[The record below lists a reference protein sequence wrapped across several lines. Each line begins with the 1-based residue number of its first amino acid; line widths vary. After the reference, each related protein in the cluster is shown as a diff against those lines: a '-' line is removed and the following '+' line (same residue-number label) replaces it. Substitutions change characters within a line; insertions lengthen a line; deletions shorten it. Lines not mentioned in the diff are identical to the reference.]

1 MLTDVLP
8 SMAAHPPSSRTKPPR
23 TNVPD
28 AGFSAALALHQQG
41 RLVEAAAGYRA
52 VLARQ
57 PAQADCWHLL
67 GVIELQEGRLPA
79 ALELLN
85 KAVTLQPRQADYYV
99 NLANVQQGLG
109 QVQEAIASLRQAL
122 GLNPQLAM
130 AHNNLALMLMAQG
143 DHDPAERHLRKA
155 AELGFPGAWSNLGS
169 LLAGQGHLED
179 ALACHSA
186 AVAAAPDA
194 PEARYNLANLLV
206 LCGRPQEAIAAYQ
219 QVLERMPS
227 HADSWNN
234 IGIQLGKLGRIR
246 DACAALRTA
255 MTLAPQNAAYHSNL
269 IFFLDYDFSIDAAA
283 QQAER
288 HRWWQQHI
296 EPLHLPFTVF
306 DNNRDPARKLR
317 VGYVSADFWRHSA
330 AFTFAPML
338 QHYNRN
344 AFTVFCYANQ
354 QRADDLTA
362 ELQRSVDGWRE
373 IGALDDDAVAALIR
387 SDQIDILVDLSAH
400 SAGNRL
406 GVFARRP
413 APVQISAWGH
423 ANGTGLP
430 EINYLLSDAVT
441 LPPALAPLYAEKL
454 VYLPC
459 TLTYAPGLELPAVSA
474 LPALTEPFTFGCF
487 NRLAKVD
494 ASVLGVWSQLLASLP
509 GARLLFK
516 SPELSEP
523 TARDALMAST
533 TAAGIDPQRVLMQ
546 GKTSQLEHLAAYGQV
561 DICLDPFPHGGG
573 ISTFEALWM
582 GVPVLT
588 LLGNTQVGRLSAGI
602 VSAVGLVD
610 WVASSRDDYVARGI
624 DFASDL
630 PALAQLRSEL
640 RSSVMTSVAGNP
652 QRYAAEVDKTYRQ
665 LWQQWTRV

>member
-1 MLTDVLP
+1 MLKVALP
-8 SMAAHPPSSRTKPPR
+8 CMAARPPSSRPKSPR
-23 TNVPD
+23 ANVPD
-28 AGFSAALALHQQG
+28 AGFSAALTFHQQG

-85 KAVTLQPRQADYYV
+85 KAITLQPRQADYYV
-99 NLANVQQGLG
+99 NFANVQQGLG
-109 QVQEAIASLRQAL
+109 QVQEAITSLRQAL

-130 AHNNLALMLMAQG
+130 AHNNLALMLIAQRE
-143 DHDPAERHLRKA
+143 HAAAERHLRKA

-169 LLAGQGHLED
+169 LLAGRGHLEG

-186 AVAAAPDA
+186 ALTADPDSV
-194 PEARYNLANLLV
+194 EVRYNLANVLV
-206 LCGRPQEAIAAYQ
+206 QCGRPKDAVAAYQ
-219 QVLERMPS
+219 EVLERMPS

-255 MTLAPQNAAYHSNL
+255 MSLAPQNAAYHSNL
-269 IFFLDYDFSIDAAA
+269 IFFLDYDFAIDAAA

-296 EPLHLPFTVF
+296 EPLHLPTPIFE
-306 DNNRDPARKLR
+306 NSRDPARKLR

-338 QHYNRN
+338 QHYNRSE
-344 AFTVFCYANQ
+344 FTVFCYANQ

-362 ELQRSVDGWRE
+362 ELQRSVEGWRE
-373 IGALDDDAVAALIR
+373 IYSLDDDAAAALIR

-400 SAGNRL
+400 SAGHRL

-430 EINYLLSDAVT
+430 EIDYLLSDAVT
-441 LPPALAPLYAEKL
+441 LPPELAPLYAETL
-454 VYLPC
+454 AYLPC
-459 TLTYAPGLELPAVSA
+459 TLTYSPGLDLPVVSPLPAKTSP
-474 LPALTEPFTFGCF
+474 LTFGCF

-494 ASVLGVWSQLLASLP
+494 AAVLAVWSELLAALP

-523 TARDALMAST
+523 AAQDALQASAA
-533 TAAGIDPQRVLMQ
+533 AAGIAAERILMQ

-602 VSAVGLVD
+602 VSAVGLAD
-610 WVASSRDDYVARGI
+610 WVAVDTGDYVDRGVR
-624 DFASDL
+624 FASDL
-630 PALAQLRSEL
+630 PALAEVRSKLRTE
-640 RSSVMTSVAGNP
+640 VAISVAGNP
-652 QRYAAEVDKTYRQ
+652 QCYAAEAYKTYRQ
-665 LWQQWTRV
+665 LWQEWTRA